1 MKNIEKYRNLIAKG
15 EVDAL
20 LLTSKHNR
28 MYAAEYC
35 VAEGVSV
42 ICKEESYYFTDF
54 RYIEAAQKNLPG
66 FTVVMTDAD
75 HPYTKLI
82 NDAIAAH
89 TVKTL
94 GFEDDSLTVEEYTL
108 YNTKLNAVLHPY
120 SAEINAPRQSKEPWE
135 IEYMKKAQEIT
146 DRTFED
152 LLNVIRPGMTEKELC
167 AELIYRLYKFGSEG
181 PSFDPITISGPN
193 TSLPHGVPSE
203 RELQYGDF
211 VTMDFGCLYHGYC
224 SDMTRTIAL
233 GYVSE
238 KMDKVYHTVL
248 EAQLA
253 GIAATKA
260 GVTGKAMDAAARKVI
275 DDAGFVGCFGH
286 SYGHSLGLLIH
297 EAPNASMRNDKPMP
311 AGAVVS
317 AEPGIYIPDEFGVRI
332 EDVTVITDNM
342 PAFVMEREHGKG
354 AAFVRTKMKNVVTGA
369 VTETSFNPTAKFE
382 EAFIERKDYEYSY
395 NDGDLYYFMD
405 QETYDMVPVSKEML
419 DDSFKFIKENTPV
432 KLLSYKGNI
441 FSVETPNFVE
451 LTVTKADPGVKGDT
465 ATNVTKP
472 ATVETGAEIKVPL
485 FINEGEKIQ
494 IDTRTGE
501 YLGRVKG

>member
-35 VAEGVSV
+35 IAEGVAV
-42 ICKEESYYFTDF
+42 ICKSQSYYFTDF

-66 FTVVMTDAD
+66 FTVRMTDAE

-82 NDAIAAH
+82 NEAIADN
-89 TVKTL
+89 TVKTM
-94 GFEDDSLTVEEYTL
+94 GFEDDTLTVEEYTL
-108 YNTKLNAVLHPY
+108 YNTKLNVVLHPY
-120 SAEINAPRQSKEPWE
+120 AAEINAPRASKEPWE

-146 DRTFED
+146 DRTFDE
-152 LLNVIRPGMTEKELC
+152 LLGVIHAGMTEQELC

-181 PSFDPITISGPN
+181 PSFDPIVVSGPN
-193 TSLPHGVPSE
+193 TSLPHGVPGT
-203 RELQYGDF
+203 RVLQYGDF

-224 SDMTRTIAL
+224 SDMTRTVAL

-260 GVTGKAMDAAARKVI
+260 GVTGRDMDGAARKVI
-275 DDAGFVGCFGH
+275 ADAGFGDYFGH

-297 EAPNASMRNDKPMP
+297 ESPNANARNDQPMP

-317 AEPGIYIPDEFGVRI
+317 AEPGIYLPDEFGVRI
-332 EDVTVITDNM
+332 EDVTVLTDTGC
-342 PAFVMEREHGKG
+342 EIL
-354 AAFVRTKMKNVVTGA
+354 TKSPKNL
-369 VTETSFNPTAKFE
+369 
-382 EAFIERKDYEYSY
+382 II
-395 NDGDLYYFMD
+395 L
-405 QETYDMVPVSKEML
+405 
-419 DDSFKFIKENTPV
+419 
-432 KLLSYKGNI
+432 
-441 FSVETPNFVE
+441 
-451 LTVTKADPGVKGDT
+451 
-465 ATNVTKP
+465 
-472 ATVETGAEIKVPL
+472 
-485 FINEGEKIQ
+485 
-494 IDTRTGE
+494 
-501 YLGRVKG
+501 